1 MKRLS
6 LLIAVLTACTS
17 GESSVS
23 GVGAVSSASPEATA
37 AGIEILRAGGN
48 AVDAAVAVAFTLGVT
63 EPAMSGL
70 GAGIQLLVYHPEVE
84 PRVINGTSFA
94 PAATPRDTAGVGPI
108 VGHRLTTI
116 PTSVRALEFAWREYG
131 SGKISWADLLAPAI
145 RYAEEGFVVGT
156 FRTKVW
162 SRHQKD
168 LAESPSAGPL
178 FLHQDGSPPVEGE
191 LWQQPVLART
201 LRRIA
206 EGGATEFYRGDIA
219 REIAADMA
227 ANGGWITFDDLAGL
241 PEPQAQ
247 EALHS
252 TYRGYDIFTV
262 APPASGW
269 VVQQIL
275 NLLELS
281 SPESLAAGS
290 AERANRL
297 VEALIIGHTSR
308 RATPIGDMV
317 EYAPEV
323 AERTDKATAAR
334 LLDEYRATAEG
345 AGDPERDNGRG
356 ETTHF
361 SVADGSGMAVAVTT
375 SINAYFG
382 ARVVTPSLG
391 FLYND
396 YMQEFHFD
404 NPSHPF
410 ALRPGGMPS
419 SSMSATV
426 VARDGLAVLAV
437 GSPGSARIISAVS
450 QVIQRWVDG
459 GQDIVA
465 SVSAPRLHVVPPS
478 ALYIEDPDLAL
489 SAGPGFES
497 LGYRVSH
504 PVDDLTLRG
513 LNAYFGG
520 VHAVAWEG
528 GRWVGAADPRRD
540 GVARQP

>member
-1 MKRLS
+1 MKHLS
-6 LLIAVLTACTS
+6 LLLTILTACA
-17 GESSVS
+17 S
-23 GVGAVSSASPEATA
+23 GVDTVGGAISAASPEATG
-37 AGIEILRAGGN
+37 AGIEMLLAGGN
-48 AVDAAVAVAFTLGVT
+48 AVDAAVAVAFALGVT

-70 GAGIQLLVYHPEVE
+70 GAGIQMLVYRPERE
-84 PRVINGTSFA
+84 PLVINGTSFA
-94 PAATPRDTAGVGPI
+94 PSATPRDTAGVGPI
-108 VGHRLTTI
+108 TGHRLTTI
-116 PTSVRALEFAWREYG
+116 PTSVRTLEFAWREFG
-131 SGKISWADLLAPAI
+131 SGKIAWADLLAPAI
-145 RYAEEGFVVGT
+145 RYAESGFVVGT
-156 FRTKVW
+156 FRAKVW
-162 SRHQKD
+162 ARHQRD
-168 LAESPSAGPL
+168 LAESPSARPL
-178 FLHQDGSPPVEGE
+178 FLHQDGSPPTEGE

-206 EGGATEFYRGDIA
+206 EGGAAEFYQGGIA

-227 ANGGWITFDDLAGL
+227 AQGGWITFDDLSSL
-241 PEPQAQ
+241 PEPPVQ

-252 TYRGYDIFTV
+252 TYRSYDIFTV

-281 SPESLAAGS
+281 PPESLAPES
-290 AERANRL
+290 AERTNRL
-297 VEALIIGHTSR
+297 VEALTIGHTSR
-308 RATPIGDMV
+308 RANPIRDMIQ
-317 EYAPEV
+317 YAPEV
-323 AERTDKATAAR
+323 TERTDKATAVR
-334 LLDEYRATAEG
+334 LMEEFRAAAAGT
-345 AGDPERDNGRG
+345 GDPETDTGRG

-361 SVADGSGMAVAVTT
+361 SVVDGSGMAVAVTT

-396 YMQEFHFD
+396 YMREFQLD
-404 NPSHPF
+404 DPEHPF

-426 VARDGLAVLAV
+426 LAQDGQAVLAV

-459 GQDIVA
+459 GHDIVG
-465 SVSAPRLHVVPPS
+465 SVAAPRLHVVPPF
-478 ALYIEDPDLAL
+478 ALYVEDPDLAS

-504 PVDDLTLRG
+504 PADDLTLRG

-520 VHAVAWEG
+520 VHAVAREG
-528 GRWVGAADPRRD
+528 DRWVGAADPRRD
-540 GVARQP
+540 GLARRP